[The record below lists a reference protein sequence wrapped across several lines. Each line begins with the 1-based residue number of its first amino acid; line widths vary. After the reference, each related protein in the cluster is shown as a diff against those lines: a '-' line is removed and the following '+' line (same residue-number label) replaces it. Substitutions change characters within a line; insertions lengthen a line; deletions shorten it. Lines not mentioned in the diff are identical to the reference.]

1 MHVTKSHLINML
13 SLIIT
18 YFVRNHGFCIC
29 ITANSVITI
38 SVEWILQ
45 GWNRLVALIQICL
58 ALLLKVL
65 WFFSE
70 LGTNSIR
77 PKTTVGV
84 IHSSLGL
91 HNVFIEFMRSTFLRY
106 VISKYVKKM
115 HTIFFITPC
124 ISPRHQY
131 HYLLSALLLIFVYRA
146 DTGYTLEKSNLL

>member
-1 MHVTKSHLINML
+1 MDSAWLKSIGSADTDLPCTPLESPLI
-13 SLIIT
+13 
-18 YFVRNHGFCIC
+18 F
-29 ITANSVITI
+29 
-38 SVEWILQ
+38 
-45 GWNRLVALIQICL
+45 
-58 ALLLKVL
+58 
-65 WFFSE
+65 
-70 LGTNSIR
+70 IR
-77 PKTTVGV
+77 IGYKFNTPKTTVGV

-91 HNVFIEFMRSTFLRY
+91 HKVFIEFMHSTFLRY

>member
-1 MHVTKSHLINML
+1 MDSAWLKSIGSADTDLPCTPLESPLIL
-13 SLIIT
+13 
-18 YFVRNHGFCIC
+18 
-29 ITANSVITI
+29 
-38 SVEWILQ
+38 
-45 GWNRLVALIQICL
+45 
-58 ALLLKVL
+58 
-65 WFFSE
+65 SE

-91 HNVFIEFMRSTFLRY
+91 HKVFIEFMHSTFLRY